1 MPNPTLQGGP
11 GVVPVDRDAARA
23 ALAAAA
29 TRTVAL
35 VRSIPDPAA
44 PMPRSDWTV
53 GEAAAH
59 LVVVARA
66 FTAAARG
73 RGPELGVEVP
83 DIADFHE
90 RLAQVNA
97 HAIRQVPH
105 HDPGWLADRLAEG
118 VEQFLDASA
127 ARADAEA
134 LDTPW
139 YGRGVTRRLDTL
151 TCLAVGEL
159 VLHGWDVAAALG
171 RRWPI
176 EPAHARL
183 VIAGVFPA
191 MIPLVVNPRTAA
203 GVRAS
208 YELRVRGGPRM
219 VVRFRDGTASVEPFS
234 SQPVDCRIFADPV
247 GFLLVGYGRIGH
259 WAAIARGEMAAGGR
273 RPWLALRYRRLLLD
287 P

>member
-1 MPNPTLQGGP
+1 MPNPTLHGGP

-29 TRTVAL
+29 TRTADL

-44 PMPRSDWTV
+44 PIPRSDWTV

-83 DIADFHE
+83 DVGDFHE

-97 HAIRQVPH
+97 QAIERVPGD
-105 HDPGWLADRLAEG
+105 DPGWLGDRLADAVRE
-118 VEQFLDASA
+118 FLHAGA

-159 VLHGWDVAAALG
+159 LLHGRDVAGALG
-171 RRWPI
+171 RPWPI
-176 EPAHARL
+176 EPEHARL
-183 VIAGVFPA
+183 VIGGVFPA

-208 YELRVRGGPRM
+208 YELRIRGGPRM
-219 VVRFRDGTASVEPFS
+219 VVRFHDGSASVEPFA
-234 SQPVDCRIFADPV
+234 SQPVDCRVFADPV
-247 GFLLVGYGRIGH
+247 AFLLVGYGRIGP
-259 WAAIARGEMAAGGR
+259 WAAIARGRMAAGGR
-273 RPWLALRYRRLLLD
+273 RPWLALRYRRLLVD